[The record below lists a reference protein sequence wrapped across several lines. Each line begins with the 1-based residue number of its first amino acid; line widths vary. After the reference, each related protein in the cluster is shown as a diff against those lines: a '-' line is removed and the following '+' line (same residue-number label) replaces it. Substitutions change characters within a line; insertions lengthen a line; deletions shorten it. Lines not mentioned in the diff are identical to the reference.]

1 MIHNLLFKVICIRK
15 NFLLISIGIIWQ
27 ILNSSVLAQTSN
39 LGSNLIKI
47 QKIEFVGNT
56 IFSDEELK
64 KVIKPL
70 TNELS
75 INRLLGVTSEITDY
89 YVQRGYISSGAFLPE
104 QEFDGTLKIKVVEAV
119 LTKIEI
125 EGLSKINDTYITSR
139 LPLGK
144 VLNQNDLLKALAKLS
159 KEPSIKKI
167 NSELIRL
174 TPSKNNLIVKIKENT
189 PLKTQFTVSNAFSP
203 SIGTWGGSAGASYH
217 LLGYGDFLILTYTAT
232 GQQGLSR
239 YSANYSI
246 PVNTQNGTLS
256 FSYSNADSQIVEEPI
271 ASALDIQSDLRAY
284 KLNFK
289 QPVDVGLNSHL
300 SFEAGIEQ
308 ITTQS
313 SVDDVSFAFTTGIPD
328 GEINVSAIRL
338 AQEYSTMGVNNSFSA
353 RSQFNLGVDLFDA
366 TVTDAGIDS
375 LFWSWQGQVRL
386 ATKLDDVA
394 LISSL
399 NLQLSKDQLLPIEQ
413 LSLGGEDSVR
423 GYRENL
429 SIGDNGVI
437 GTIEAQI
444 PVLEFSNQKGMIK
457 IIPFIGIGKIWNNSD
472 QEIKVNELF
481 SAGLGLNLELEDWL
495 QARIN
500 YAIPLTKTDISS
512 DFAEQK
518 ISFSLQIQ
526 P

>member
-1 MIHNLLFKVICIRK
+1 MNNLFFKLTCIGK
-15 NFLLISIGIIWQ
+15 KSLLLSVGIIWQ
-27 ILNSSVLAQTSN
+27 FLNSSVLAQTLNS
-39 LGSNLIKI
+39 GSNLIKI
-47 QKIEFVGNT
+47 QRIEFVGNT
-56 IFSDEELK
+56 IFSDEELAK
-64 KVIKPL
+64 AIKPL
-70 TNELS
+70 ANEVS
-75 INRLLGVTSEITDY
+75 IKRLLGVTSEITDY

-119 LTKIEI
+119 LTNIKI

-144 VLNQNDLLKALAKLS
+144 VLNKNDLLRSLAKLS

-167 NSELIRL
+167 NGELIRL
-174 TPSKNNLIVKIKENT
+174 TPSKNNLIVTIQESKSLN
-189 PLKTQFTVSNAFSP
+189 TQFTVSNTFSP

-217 LLGYGDFLILTYTAT
+217 LLGYGDFLVLTYTAT
-232 GQQGLSR
+232 GQQGLNR
-239 YSANYSI
+239 YGANYSI
-246 PVNTQNGTLS
+246 PVNAQNGTLS

-289 QPVDVGLNSHL
+289 QPVNVGLNSRL

-313 SVDDVSFAFTTGIPD
+313 SIDDVSFAFTTGIPD
-328 GEINVSAIRL
+328 GEINLSAIRL
-338 AQEYSTMGVNNSFSA
+338 AQDYSTEDANNSFSA
-353 RSQFNLGVDLFDA
+353 RSQFNLGIDLFDA
-366 TVTDAGIDS
+366 TVTDTGIDS
-375 LFWSWQGQVRL
+375 LFWSWQGQARL
-386 ATKLDDVA
+386 VKKLDDIA
-394 LISSL
+394 LITTL

-413 LSLGGEDSVR
+413 LSLGGENSIR

-437 GTIEAQI
+437 GSIEAQI
-444 PVLEFSNQKGMIK
+444 PVLEFSNQRGMIK
-457 IIPFIGIGKIWNNSD
+457 IIPFIGAGKIWNNSD
-472 QEIKVNELF
+472 KEIQVDTLF
-481 SAGLGLNLELEDWL
+481 STGLGLNLELEDWL

-512 DFAEQK
+512 DFAEQR
-518 ISFSLQIQ
+518 ISFSLQVQ